1 MESYEHGDSRAGG
14 VKAVTVVTVIPE
26 QSWRG
31 DGGDGGHGDGK
42 AKLEG

>member
-1 MESYEHGDSRAGG
+1 M
-14 VKAVTVVTVIPE
+14 VTVAMEMAE

-31 DGGDGGHGDGK
+31 EGGDGGHGDGK